1 MPLFLYTARCHP
13 SCQCSLAS
21 FFSSNCF
28 NVSELITST
37 AGAVAKYYN
46 EQRICVCVCVCVCLS
61 ASISPKPH
69 ARSLPSF
76 RACCL
81 SPWLCPPPAVWRN
94 PKGKGHFCFFF
105 FPIDNALYSVAFGTH
120 TKTAEPIQMSFGL
133 MTRVGLRYHVLDGV
147 QIPKG
152 KGQFSGVVRAIQKHW
167 QSSLQPSLQRRCRV
181 RCDMDHSIVNNVM
194 QQKGS
199 FWLLG

>member
-1 MPLFLYTARCHP
+1 M
-13 SCQCSLAS
+13 SSAS
-21 FFSSNCF
+21 
-28 NVSELITST
+28 
-37 AGAVAKYYN
+37 
-46 EQRICVCVCVCVCLS
+46 VCVCVCVSVCPQ
-61 ASISPKPH
+61 AY
-69 ARSLPSF
+69 LPNHTRDPYRVFVHVAYRRGSVLLRRCDAIPRGRGTF
-76 RACCL
+76 
-81 SPWLCPPPAVWRN
+81 V
-94 PKGKGHFCFFF
+94 FFF